1 MVGRWR
7 RIQWRRRFGG
17 LVMIASW
24 LSSYAN
30 ENDLR
35 EIEAA
40 VAQAETKTAGEI
52 VPMVVRTSTL
62 SGHVPVIGALLAF
75 SFFMIVIPFLISR
88 VPGPEWVY
96 DIAAVFLSFVFGWAM
111 AKSAWVRRAFTSAR
125 DQELSVLNRAQ
136 LEFHETGIPLTEG
149 RTGILIFV
157 SLQERRAVIL
167 GDESISKK
175 LDEKTWIEIVDDL
188 LRHMKSRDLRGGF
201 IEAIQ
206 KVGTLLEREFPIK
219 PNDTNELPNSL
230 IVKD

>member
-1 MVGRWR
+1 
-7 RIQWRRRFGG
+7 
-17 LVMIASW
+17 MIADW
-24 LSSYAN
+24 LSGYAN
-30 ENDLR
+30 ENDLH

-52 VPMVVRTSTL
+52 VPMVVKESTL
-62 SGHVPVIGALLAF
+62 AGHVPVIGALLAF

-88 VPGPEWVY
+88 LPGPEWTY
-96 DIAAVFLSFVFGWAM
+96 DVAAAVLSLAFGWTI
-111 AKSAWVRRAFTSAR
+111 AKSACVRRAFTSAR

-149 RTGILIFV
+149 RTGVLIFV

-167 GDESISKK
+167 GDESISRK
-175 LDEKTWIEIVDDL
+175 LDEKTWIGIVDGL

-206 KVGTLLEREFPIK
+206 KVGALLEREFPIK
-219 PNDTNELPNSL
+219 PGDTNELPNTL
-230 IVKD
+230 IVKN